1 VLVLAHGIATR
12 EALPIPFWLAQWGAA
27 LVLLASFALLGVVW
41 RSARFESAGGRPAPG
56 WVQALADSPVTFAV
70 LRALGILA
78 AVVTLVAAIAGPAT
92 AVTNPA
98 PTWLYVWLWVGI
110 VPLSL
115 LLGPVWRWLNP
126 LRTIAAGLA
135 RLSGDPDERAARPYP
150 PRLGY
155 WPAAI
160 GLAAFAW
167 LELIYERRAEPQAVL
182 IFLCLYGLAQLGG
195 AMRFGS
201 AWFARADGFEVWSEL
216 LGRMA
221 PLGRLDGSRAQADDS
236 VPVREGSVDGPVVW
250 RGPLAGLAGVR
261 PEPGLVAVLS
271 ILLGATAFDGISSS
285 SWWGDLA
292 AGRGEL
298 GAMALGTAGLA
309 VVTGLVA
316 GSYLLAARASAAL
329 AGRPAA
335 QPVGAGAPVPPVED
349 RAPAGAEVAGW
360 FAHSLVPIAAGYT
373 IAHYFSLLVWQGQAG
388 YILASDPLGRGW
400 DLFGTISWQIQ
411 LDTIPPTTIAV
422 VQVAAIVLGH
432 LFGVVAA
439 HDRAVA
445 VFGAERARRSQYP
458 LIAVMVAFT
467 LAGIALLLR

>member
-1 VLVLAHGIATR
+1 MRILAHGIATR

-27 LVLLASFALLGVVW
+27 LVLLASFALLGVAW

-56 WVQALADSPVTFAV
+56 WVRALADSPVTFAV
-70 LRALGILA
+70 LRALGLLA

-98 PTWLYVWLWVGI
+98 PTWVYVWLWVGI

-221 PLGRLDGSRAQADDS
+221 PLGRLEPG
-236 VPVREGSVDGPVVW
+236 GPVVW
-250 RGPLAGLAGVR
+250 RGPLAGLAGMR
-261 PEPGLVAVLS
+261 PEPGLVAVLC
-271 ILLGATAFDGISSS
+271 ILLGATAFDGVSSS
-285 SWWGDLA
+285 AWWGDFA

-298 GAMALGTAGLA
+298 GAMALGTAGL
-309 VVTGLVA
+309 VIVTGLIA

-335 QPVGAGAPVPPVED
+335 QPVGAGAPVPPGED
-349 RAPAGAEVAGW
+349 GPRAPAATEVAGW

-411 LDTIPPTTIAV
+411 LDSISPATIAV

-445 VFGAERARRSQYP
+445 VFGPERARRSQYP
-458 LIAVMVAFT
+458 LIAVMVGFT